1 MTHSHIY
8 DWTPDRMLEI
18 SLAEPDDFLK
28 VKETLSRIGVASKRE
43 ERKLFQSCHILHKQG
58 RYYICHFKELFMLDG
73 KASTLSPEDISRR
86 NTIAILL
93 HDWGLCLIVNRS
105 IIENHISNLKS
116 IKIVPYKEKSQWTLE
131 AKYKIGS
138 TKKV

>member
-93 HDWGLCLIVNRS
+93 HDWGLCTITNRS
-105 IIENHISNLKS
+105 IIEGHISNLKS
-116 IKIVPYKEKSQWTLE
+116 IKIVPHKEKSQWMLE
-131 AKYKIGS
+131 AKYKIGN